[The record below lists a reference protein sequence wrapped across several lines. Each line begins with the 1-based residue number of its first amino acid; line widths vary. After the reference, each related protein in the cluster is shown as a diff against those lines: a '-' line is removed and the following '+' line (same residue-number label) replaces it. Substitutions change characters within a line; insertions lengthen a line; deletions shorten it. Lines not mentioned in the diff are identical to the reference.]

1 MTEWVVKDMGGA
13 LVDILRYYPTPDAER
28 LSKIS

>member
-1 MTEWVVKDMGGA
+1 MTGWVLKDLGGT